1 MLKAVSDRKVLGV
14 LGGMGPLASAEFVK
28 TIYEC
33 SLAGR
38 EQESPSVILFSDP
51 TFPDRTTEFLMQ
63 SYDVLLGRMTEAL
76 YRLRELGVSRIVI
89 CCITS
94 HYLLPRL
101 PRELREQVV
110 SLLDVIFE
118 HVIRSGKRHLL
129 ICTTGTRRV
138 QLFQSHERWK
148 AAEELFVLP
157 GEDDQREIHD
167 LIYRHIKSNKDVR
180 GILPALEA
188 LMAKYEVDSFIAGC
202 TEIHLPAKHFEPSEG
217 SHKGYGCVD
226 ALTIIAREIAK
237 GRL

>member
-1 MLKAVSDRKVLGV
+1 MRATPDRKILGV
-14 LGGMGPLASAEFVK
+14 LGGMGPLASAEFMK

-38 EQESPSVILFSDP
+38 EQEAPCVILFSDP
-51 TFPDRTTEFLMQ
+51 TFPDRTTEFLKQ
-63 SYDVLLGRMTEAL
+63 SYDVLLGRLTESL

-101 PRELREQVV
+101 PRELREQVL

-118 HVIRSGKRHLL
+118 RVIRSGKRHLL

-157 GEDDQREIHD
+157 GEDDQRAIHE

-180 GILPALEA
+180 GLLPAFEA

-202 TEIHLPAKHFEPSEG
+202 TEIHLPAKHFEPTEG
-217 SHKGYGCVD
+217 SHKGYSCVD
-226 ALTIIAREIAK
+226 PLTIIAREIGK